1 MVPVQNPN
9 KKLKVKIV
17 RDKKASSIEQKYD
30 QPYNINTLN
39 DINSVIQRKTVIA
52 KTFIFVKYQEIYV
65 ME

>member
-39 DINSVIQRKTVIA
+39 DIISVMQMATMIA
-52 KTFIFVKYQEIYV
+52 KKL
-65 ME
+65 